1 MTKIFISA
9 AIFAASAG
17 LAAAQPL
24 PAPPTTK
31 FVASEAP
38 SCETQTLQVYFPAGQ
53 SQLTAASQAMLEDTK
68 TRLEGCIIGP
78 VSIAASAADARTQR
92 SASHL
97 AQARLATVSSALRAH
112 HLDGAHMER
121 DIVTVAPAQY
131 SVPKDRIVE
140 IRVSAWSPEIG

>member
-9 AIFAASAG
+9 ALFAASAG
-17 LAAAQPL
+17 MAAAQPL
-24 PAPPTTK
+24 PAPPIAK

-38 SCETQTLQVYFPAGQ
+38 LCETQTLQIYFPAGE
-53 SQLTAASQAMLEDTK
+53 SQLTTATQAMLEDTK
-68 TRLEGCIIGP
+68 SRLEGCIIGP

-97 AQARLATVSSALRAH
+97 AQARLATVSSALRQH
-112 HLDGAHMER
+112 RLDGAHVER
-121 DIVTVAPAQY
+121 DILTVVPAQY
-131 SVPKDRIVE
+131 TVPQDRKVE